1 VSGILHPMNRRAVS
15 ALIAPLA
22 VAACGQAF
30 TSATGDGGAMP
41 SAEAS
46 LDTGAPGPD
55 GAPEDAAAP
64 GDAASEDATT
74 RDATPEDGGHGEGD
88 ASTGGGDGGPALPDA
103 ALCLRTC
110 PAGFDCLE
118 GKCEDRAALH
128 FSATTNRPFNWSY
141 GYAASPAGTFL
152 PDPSHF
158 SPAAGLDIWTAS
170 AADGLE
176 PSVFHNGGPVT
187 QTYAEMAIPAA
198 GLGIYPGPNGEP
210 SIIRWTAPAAGSYA
224 IDVTFTG
231 ISTPATAVT
240 ASVLVNNTSE
250 MGSSEAL
257 NDYGGTNTFT
267 YSVPA
272 QPLAAGGFIDF
283 FVTMVVNRD
292 DAPGGTTVD
301 ARITAE

>member
-1 VSGILHPMNRRAVS
+1 MNRRVVS
-15 ALIAPLA
+15 ALIAPALA

-30 TSATGDGGAMP
+30 TSAPGDGGALP
-41 SAEAS
+41 VDDAS
-46 LDTGAPGPD
+46 LDTGAAGPD
-55 GAPEDAAAP
+55 GAPADVAAP
-64 GDAASEDATT
+64 GDARSDDATS
-74 RDATPEDGGHGEGD
+74 RDATPEDGGHSEGD
-88 ASTGGGDGGPALPDA
+88 ASTGGGDGGSALPDA

-110 PAGFDCLE
+110 PAGFDCLDG
-118 GKCEDRAALH
+118 GKCEDRAVLH

-141 GYAASPAGTFL
+141 GYAISPGGMFE
-152 PDPSHF
+152 PDSLHY
-158 SPAAGLDIWTAS
+158 SPAAGIDIWTG
-170 AADGLE
+170 AAVDSLE

-198 GLGIYPGPNGEP
+198 GLGIYPGPSGEP
-210 SIIRWTAPAAGSYA
+210 SIVRWTAPVAGSYA

-250 MGSSEAL
+250 MGSSQAL
-257 NDYGGTNTFT
+257 NDYGSLNTFT

-272 QPLAAGGFIDF
+272 QTLAAGGFIDF
-283 FVTMVVNRD
+283 FVTTVTNRD
-292 DAPGGTTVD
+292 DAPGGTALD

>member
-1 VSGILHPMNRRAVS
+1 MNRRVVS
-15 ALIAPLA
+15 ALIAPALA

-30 TSATGDGGAMP
+30 TSATGDGGALP
-41 SAEAS
+41 PADGSF
-46 LDTGAPGPD
+46 DTGAPGRD
-55 GAPEDAAAP
+55 GSLADAAGP
-64 GDAASEDATT
+64 GDGASEDATFQ
-74 RDATPEDGGHGEGD
+74 DATLEDGGHGEGD

-158 SPAAGLDIWTAS
+158 SPAAGIDIWTGA
-170 AADGLE
+170 AADSLE
-176 PSVFHNGGPVT
+176 PSVFHNSGLIT
-187 QTYAEMAIPAA
+187 QTYAEMAIPPA
-198 GLGIYPGPNGEP
+198 GLGLYPGPNLEP
-210 SIIRWTAPAAGSYA
+210 SIVRWTAPVAGSYA

-240 ASVLVNNTSE
+240 AGVLVNNVTE
-250 MGSSEAL
+250 LGSSEAL

-272 QPLAAGGFIDF
+272 QTLAVGAVIDF
-283 FVTMVVNRD
+283 YVLMVTNRD
-292 DAPGGTTVD
+292 DAPGGTALD
-301 ARITAE
+301 ALITAE